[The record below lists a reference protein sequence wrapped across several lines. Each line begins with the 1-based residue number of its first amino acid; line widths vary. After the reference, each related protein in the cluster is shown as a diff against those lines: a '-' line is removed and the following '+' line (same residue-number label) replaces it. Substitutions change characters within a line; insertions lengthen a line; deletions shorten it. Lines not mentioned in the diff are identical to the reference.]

1 MSFRPFEVEGSFSAE
16 HACVVEHGRG
26 SEESDTDDGD
36 EGLDEHGSS
45 FLVESNLLII
55 GSVKYAQKPIT
66 RVWVIG
72 ESCGLNQSSDML
84 SRYTALLR
92 YA

>member
-16 HACVVEHGRG
+16 HACVVEHAGC

-36 EGLDEHGSS
+36 EGLDEHDGS

-55 GSVKYAQKPIT
+55 GTVINAQKAYNPCLGY
-66 RVWVIG
+66 R
-72 ESCGLNQSSDML
+72 
-84 SRYTALLR
+84 
-92 YA
+92 